1 MARATWWRTAAWTAS
16 KAATRAAPATPISS
30 ASTAPSAST
39 RRKMPHPRPASS
51 RCDRGIH
58 SRKKSTENSRSK
70 YGTLRDYA
78 RDSVHRRSEG
88 HYRPLVQ
95 SAHRLSLVGADRR
108 ISRMDVRHHGPAHFR
123 AGARPGHE
131 RADARGNARR
141 RSHLLQHHRH
151 LGFYDRMGFG
161 RTFLRDY
168 GRPLGPRQ
176 NHDAHHPGLLQL
188 HRAFG
193 AVAKPVG
200 LHDLPLPHRIG
211 SGRRVRGGRHAGG
224 GGDAGERAR
233 PCAGDVAGALGH
245 WQRHRLGH
253 QLRRSA
259 ALVALGFVLI
269 YNVTGVL
276 NFAQGEFSM
285 LGALLCATLLAWHLS
300 LGVAALLA
308 VGAVCGIGALME
320 RLAVEPAY
328 DLTAGQARAG
338 HPLTLV
344 IITFGVSMAL
354 RGLALTAWGADPYTL
369 PEFTPGPALV
379 LVGGVLVRQA
389 MWAIGRGL
397 MSRPRVLLLDE
408 PSLGLAPRVTREIAQ
423 ALQALCRSDD
433 LAVVLVE
440 QNVKVAMMIADRVCV
455 IERGRIVL
463 RGRPDEL
470 LEHPG
475 VRSAYLGKGYE
486 VVG

>member
-1 MARATWWRTAAWTAS
+1 MLALLPQFLLTGLT
-16 KAATRAAPATPISS
+16 
-30 ASTAPSAST
+30 
-39 RRKMPHPRPASS
+39 
-51 RCDRGIH
+51 
-58 SRKKSTENSRSK
+58 
-70 YGTLRDYA
+70 
-78 RDSVHRRSEG
+78 
-88 HYRPLVQ
+88 
-95 SAHRLSLVGADRR
+95 VGS
-108 ISRMDVRHHGPAHFR
+108 I
-123 AGARPGHE
+123 
-131 RADARGNARR
+131 
-141 RSHLLQHHRH
+141 
-151 LGFYDRMGFG
+151 Y
-161 RTFLRDY
+161 
-168 GRPLGPRQ
+168 
-176 NHDAHHPGLLQL
+176 
-188 HRAFG
+188 
-193 AVAKPVG
+193 
-200 LHDLPLPHRIG
+200 
-211 SGRRVRGGRHAGG
+211 
-224 GGDAGERAR
+224 
-233 PCAGDVAGALGH
+233 
-245 WQRHRLGH
+245 
-253 QLRRSA
+253 

>member
-1 MARATWWRTAAWTAS
+1 MTWC
-16 KAATRAAPATPISS
+16 SS
-30 ASTAPSAST
+30 SSGTAP
-39 RRKMPHPRPASS
+39 
-51 RCDRGIH
+51 G
-58 SRKKSTENSRSK
+58 RS
-70 YGTLRDYA
+70 
-78 RDSVHRRSEG
+78 
-88 HYRPLVQ
+88 
-95 SAHRLSLVGADRR
+95 
-108 ISRMDVRHHGPAHFR
+108 
-123 AGARPGHE
+123 
-131 RADARGNARR
+131 
-141 RSHLLQHHRH
+141 
-151 LGFYDRMGFG
+151 
-161 RTFLRDY
+161 
-168 GRPLGPRQ
+168 
-176 NHDAHHPGLLQL
+176 
-188 HRAFG
+188 
-193 AVAKPVG
+193 
-200 LHDLPLPHRIG
+200 G
-211 SGRRVRGGRHAGG
+211 SNRGGWGRSRPPR
-224 GGDAGERAR
+224 RAML
-233 PCAGDVAGALGH
+233 ALLPQFLLTG
-245 WQRHRLGH
+245 LTVG
-253 QLRRSA
+253 SIY